1 MGLNPGCSP
10 PLQATHSPSHDL
22 RKNRGGALR
31 PAAGRGGSG
40 LVAPSAVASAVYLTP
55 GLLQGVQATID
66 LVRVGRRAGTES
78 PFRVTCMVKCEPN
91 SDSGGGLGSR
101 GALGASRRPLGS
113 RLRGRGRGEGFQAR
127 RQGWCRRLPWFSG
140 LCCVRDLASACHV
153 SASPWQQKHSPK
165 QGLWFPRRGLSHSPL
180 PSPAGKGNAH
190 SRAFRELVKLHRI
203 SSGRKPRVYFK
214 RFQHPRQLWL

>member
-22 RKNRGGALR
+22 RKNGGGAR

-78 PFRVTCMVKCEPN
+78 PFRVMCMVKCEPN
-91 SDSGGGLGSR
+91 SDSGGGLGS
-101 GALGASRRPLGS
+101 
-113 RLRGRGRGEGFQAR
+113 
-127 RQGWCRRLPWFSG
+127 
-140 LCCVRDLASACHV
+140 
-153 SASPWQQKHSPK
+153 
-165 QGLWFPRRGLSHSPL
+165 
-180 PSPAGKGNAH
+180 
-190 SRAFRELVKLHRI
+190 
-203 SSGRKPRVYFK
+203 
-214 RFQHPRQLWL
+214 